1 MINLKDIHIGNLVE
15 KKWREL
21 DIPLDRVCNF
31 FRCDEKEIKNMFQQK
46 ELDTGNLLRWSK
58 LLEYDFFR
66 LYSQHLIFY
75 SPPVS
80 ISNKNEKQIP
90 CSLPVFRKSLYTQEL
105 IDFIIELI
113 NTGEK
118 TKQEVITDYKI
129 PKTTLYKWIS
139 KYRSYERE

>member
-15 KKWREL
+15 KKWQEL

-31 FRCDEKEIKNMFQQK
+31 FRCDEQEIKNMFQQK

-75 SPPVS
+75 SPPAVN
-80 ISNKNEKQIP
+80 NKNEKQIP

-113 NTGEK
+113 NIGEK